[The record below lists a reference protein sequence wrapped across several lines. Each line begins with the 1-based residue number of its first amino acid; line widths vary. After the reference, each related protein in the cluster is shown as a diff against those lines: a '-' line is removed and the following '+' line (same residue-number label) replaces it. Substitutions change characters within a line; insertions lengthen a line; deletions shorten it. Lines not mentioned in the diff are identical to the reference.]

1 MSRTFPFTL
10 LFFIFIFSTCS
21 IKAQL
26 RIMPMGNSIT
36 FDENSYDTPPHVR
49 PIGDRISYRY
59 KLYQLI
65 TQAGYSF
72 DYVGSENAGNN
83 FFNNTEMDDNAG
95 FPGIDKEQ
103 LAYLLKYGKNL
114 RTGVQ
119 ITPGPYLYVYP
130 ADIILLHI
138 GTNNLTA
145 DATLVSALLDNIR
158 NYDSHVIILVAR
170 IINRMTYSSLTT
182 TYNDNVENMVTAR
195 GDSKIIMV
203 NMETGAGIN
212 YNTDMFDN
220 LHPNT
225 AGYNKMAAKW
235 FEAIDNLNAAPE
247 ISAIPEQSINQG
259 TTVFPTV
266 SLNNYVSD
274 AEDDDSQLQWTYRLQ
289 ADSKLSVSI
298 NASRQLNVTV
308 NDNTWYGSETITL
321 KAKDTGSGAFQKTD
335 SVNVVFTV
343 KKGNEPPVITSTPP
357 TTANE
362 DVDFSYTITATD
374 NDGDNITFSAPVL
387 PSWLTFNA
395 VTHSIS
401 GKPLNQHVGN
411 HSIQLR
417 ASDGKDVTNQN
428 FQLTVVNSN
437 DLPVITST
445 AVTTANVGQAY
456 LYEFTASDID
466 VGDVLTY
473 STVNIPAWLNFTQ
486 GTNGATLS
494 GVPAIANIG
503 SNSVILKVSDGKAD
517 ILQGFTIVVGNST
530 AINEHVGSDNHY
542 FYPNPVRNTLYFDSG
557 SLSDLDV
564 VILNISGIPVKHISV
579 RQTSHLEIDVSGLGE
594 GIYIIKAKIDNR
606 LYTDKLSILE

>member
-1 MSRTFPFTL
+1 
-10 LFFIFIFSTCS
+10 
-21 IKAQL
+21 
-26 RIMPMGNSIT
+26 MGNSIT
-36 FDENSYDTPPHVR
+36 FDENSYDEPPHVR

-65 TQAGYSF
+65 TEAGYSF

-95 FPGIDKEQ
+95 FPGLDKEQ

-114 RTGVQ
+114 RTGQQ

-170 IINRMTYSSLTT
+170 IINRMTYSPLTT

-289 ADSKLSVSI
+289 ADSKISVSI

-321 KAKDTGSGAFQKTD
+321 KAKDTGSGAFQETD
-335 SVNVVFTV
+335 SVDVVFTV
-343 KKGNEPPVITSTPP
+343 KKGNEPPVITSSPP

-362 DVDFSYTITATD
+362 DVSFTYTITASD

-387 PSWLTFNA
+387 PSWLTFNT
-395 VTHSIS
+395 VTNSIS

-417 ASDGKDVTNQN
+417 ASDGKDITNQS
-428 FQLTVVNSN
+428 FQLTVLNSN

-445 AVTTANVGQAY
+445 PVLTGTVGQAY
-456 LYEFTASDID
+456 LYEFAASDID

-473 STVNIPAWLNFTQ
+473 STVNLPTWINFTQ

-494 GVPAIANIG
+494 GVPASANAG

-517 ILQGFTIVVGNST
+517 ILHGFTIIVGNST
-530 AINEHVGSDNHY
+530 AIDEPVGSDNRY
-542 FYPNPVRNTLYFDSG
+542 FYPNPARNILYFDSG

-564 VILNISGIPVKHISV
+564 VILNISGIPVKQVSI
-579 RQTSHLEIDVSGLGE
+579 RQASHLEIDVSGLCE